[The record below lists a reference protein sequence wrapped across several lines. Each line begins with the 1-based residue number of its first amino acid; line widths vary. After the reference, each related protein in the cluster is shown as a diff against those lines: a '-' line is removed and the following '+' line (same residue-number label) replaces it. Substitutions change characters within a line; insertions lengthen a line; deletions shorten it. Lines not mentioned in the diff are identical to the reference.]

1 MSTPD
6 RLIQATP
13 WLLLALVVLALGLAV
28 NEIVRDRQLKACEQ
42 PTGLDEKL
50 LVGLLV
56 LALLSVGAFAITLA

>member
-50 LVGLLV
+50 LLGLLV